1 MDWTPEKK
9 GQFFIETFVWD
20 ENNVPIAAQE
30 SLSTN
35 FGKLVDLF
43 LQDYV
48 ICMSKFSLVAMG
60 GTFDIIHRGHLTLL
74 ANAFEISN
82 KVIIGLTS
90 DEFVK
95 KKGKKPVHKYD
106 ERLRNLLLII
116 FKEFPNILFE
126 ISQLDNDFGPAVL
139 EKEVQALVVSDETKN
154 QGNILN
160 KLRTERNISPVEI
173 IVVPMTLAK
182 DGKRISTT
190 RIKNSEID
198 SDGNLLPI
206 D

>member
-1 MDWTPEKK
+1 
-9 GQFFIETFVWD
+9 
-20 ENNVPIAAQE
+20 
-30 SLSTN
+30 
-35 FGKLVDLF
+35 
-43 LQDYV
+43 
-48 ICMSKFSLVAMG
+48 MSKFSLIAMG
-60 GTFDIIHRGHLTLL
+60 GTFDIIHHGHITLL
-74 ANAFEISN
+74 SNAFEISE

-90 DEFVK
+90 DEFVQ
-95 KKGKKPVHKYD
+95 KKGKNPIHKYD
-106 ERLRNLLLII
+106 ERLKNLTSLI
-116 FKEFPNILFE
+116 FKKFPNSYFE
-126 ISQLDNDFGPAVL
+126 ISQLNNDFGPAVF

-160 KLRTERNISPVEI
+160 KLRTERNLSLVEI

-206 D
+206 DK

>member
-1 MDWTPEKK
+1 
-9 GQFFIETFVWD
+9 
-20 ENNVPIAAQE
+20 
-30 SLSTN
+30 
-35 FGKLVDLF
+35 
-43 LQDYV
+43 
-48 ICMSKFSLVAMG
+48 MSKFSLIAMG
-60 GTFDIIHRGHLTLL
+60 VTFDIIHHGHITLL
-74 ANAFEISN
+74 STAFDISE

-90 DEFVK
+90 DEFVQ
-95 KKGKKPVHKYD
+95 KKGKNPIHKYD
-106 ERLRNLLLII
+106 ERLKNLTSII
-116 FKEFPNILFE
+116 FKKFPNSYFE
-126 ISQLDNDFGPAVL
+126 ISQLNNDFGPAVF

-182 DGKRISTT
+182 DGKRIYTT

-206 D
+206 DK

>member
-1 MDWTPEKK
+1 
-9 GQFFIETFVWD
+9 
-20 ENNVPIAAQE
+20 
-30 SLSTN
+30 
-35 FGKLVDLF
+35 
-43 LQDYV
+43 
-48 ICMSKFSLVAMG
+48 MSKFSLIAMG
-60 GTFDIIHRGHLTLL
+60 GTFDIIHHGHITLL
-74 ANAFEISN
+74 STAFEISE

-90 DEFVK
+90 DEFVQ
-95 KKGKKPVHKYD
+95 KKGKNPIHKYD
-106 ERLRNLLLII
+106 ERLKNLTSII
-116 FKEFPNILFE
+116 FKKFPNSYFE
-126 ISQLDNDFGPAVL
+126 ISQLNNDFGPAVF

-206 D
+206 DK

>member
-1 MDWTPEKK
+1 
-9 GQFFIETFVWD
+9 
-20 ENNVPIAAQE
+20 
-30 SLSTN
+30 
-35 FGKLVDLF
+35 
-43 LQDYV
+43 
-48 ICMSKFSLVAMG
+48 MSKFSLIAMG
-60 GTFDIIHRGHLTLL
+60 GTFDIIHHGHITLL
-74 ANAFEISN
+74 STAFEISE

-90 DEFVK
+90 DEFVQ
-95 KKGKKPVHKYD
+95 KKGKNPIHKYD
-106 ERLRNLLLII
+106 ERLKNLTSII
-116 FKEFPNILFE
+116 FKKFPNSYFE
-126 ISQLDNDFGPAVL
+126 ISQLNNDFGPAVF

-160 KLRTERNISPVEI
+160 KLRTKRNLSPVEI

-206 D
+206 DK

>member
-1 MDWTPEKK
+1 
-9 GQFFIETFVWD
+9 
-20 ENNVPIAAQE
+20 
-30 SLSTN
+30 
-35 FGKLVDLF
+35 
-43 LQDYV
+43 
-48 ICMSKFSLVAMG
+48 MSKFSLIAMG
-60 GTFDIIHRGHLTLL
+60 GTFDIIHHGHMTLL
-74 ANAFEISN
+74 STAFDISE

-90 DEFVK
+90 DEFVQ
-95 KKGKKPVHKYD
+95 KKGKNPIHKYD
-106 ERLRNLLLII
+106 ERLKNLTSII
-116 FKEFPNILFE
+116 FKKFPNSYFE
-126 ISQLDNDFGPAVL
+126 ISQLNNDFGPAVF

>member
-1 MDWTPEKK
+1 
-9 GQFFIETFVWD
+9 
-20 ENNVPIAAQE
+20 
-30 SLSTN
+30 
-35 FGKLVDLF
+35 
-43 LQDYV
+43 
-48 ICMSKFSLVAMG
+48 MSKFSLIAMG
-60 GTFDIIHRGHLTLL
+60 GTFDIIHHGHITLL
-74 ANAFEISN
+74 SNAFEISD

-90 DEFVK
+90 DEFVQ
-95 KKGKKPVHKYD
+95 KKGKNPIHKYD
-106 ERLRNLLLII
+106 ERLKNLTSII
-116 FKEFPNILFE
+116 FKKFPNSYFE
-126 ISQLDNDFGPAVL
+126 ISQLNNDFGPAVF

-160 KLRTERNISPVEI
+160 KLRTERNLSPVEI

-206 D
+206 DK

>member
-1 MDWTPEKK
+1 
-9 GQFFIETFVWD
+9 
-20 ENNVPIAAQE
+20 
-30 SLSTN
+30 
-35 FGKLVDLF
+35 
-43 LQDYV
+43 
-48 ICMSKFSLVAMG
+48 MSKFSLIAMG
-60 GTFDIIHRGHLTLL
+60 GTFDIIHHGHITLL
-74 ANAFEISN
+74 STAFDISE

-90 DEFVK
+90 DEFVQ
-95 KKGKKPVHKYD
+95 KKGKNPVHKYD
-106 ERLRNLLLII
+106 ERLKNLTSII
-116 FKEFPNILFE
+116 FKKFPNSYFE
-126 ISQLDNDFGPAVL
+126 ISQLNNDFGPAVF

-206 D
+206 DK

>member
-1 MDWTPEKK
+1 
-9 GQFFIETFVWD
+9 
-20 ENNVPIAAQE
+20 
-30 SLSTN
+30 
-35 FGKLVDLF
+35 
-43 LQDYV
+43 
-48 ICMSKFSLVAMG
+48 MSKFSLIAMG
-60 GTFDIIHRGHLTLL
+60 GTFDIIHHGHITLL
-74 ANAFEISN
+74 STAFEISE

-90 DEFVK
+90 DEFVQ
-95 KKGKKPVHKYD
+95 KKGKNPIHKYD
-106 ERLRNLLLII
+106 ERLKNLTSII
-116 FKEFPNILFE
+116 FNKFPNSYFQ
-126 ISQLDNDFGPAVL
+126 ISQLNNDFGPAVF

-160 KLRTERNISPVEI
+160 KLRTERNLSPVEI

-206 D
+206 DK

>member
-1 MDWTPEKK
+1 
-9 GQFFIETFVWD
+9 
-20 ENNVPIAAQE
+20 
-30 SLSTN
+30 
-35 FGKLVDLF
+35 
-43 LQDYV
+43 
-48 ICMSKFSLVAMG
+48 MSKFSLIAMG
-60 GTFDIIHRGHLTLL
+60 GTFDIIHHGHITLL
-74 ANAFEISN
+74 SNAFEISD

-90 DEFVK
+90 DEFVQ
-95 KKGKKPVHKYD
+95 KKGKNPIHKYD
-106 ERLRNLLLII
+106 ERLKNLTSII
-116 FKEFPNILFE
+116 FKKFPNSYFE
-126 ISQLDNDFGPAVL
+126 ISQLNNDFGPAVF

-206 D
+206 DK